1 MSGTEHGAV
10 SSLPYGVLPEQH
22 GLRVVRLHKLHV
34 FLIPNP
40 ESRIP
45 NPESRIPPP
54 HGLRHLIIIERH
66 KPYEAAVK
74 ILVFALD
81 DAGGVRTEQF
91 YREKYC
97 NMWEKLKGGP
107 D

>member
-1 MSGTEHGAV
+1 
-10 SSLPYGVLPEQH
+10 
-22 GLRVVRLHKLHV
+22 
-34 FLIPNP
+34 
-40 ESRIP
+40 
-45 NPESRIPPP
+45 
-54 HGLRHLIIIERH
+54 LIIIERH